1 MKYRS
6 TLLAIGLSLL
16 APTAALAQPPTT
28 PPSDGGPAPAGPA
41 ADDAAAPAEVPAS
54 APADDEGLGLDEG
67 TVLRAPAGTRRDVF
81 WAHNRGIRVIQ
92 KRPFRK
98 ERRHEFTLFA
108 GTVPNDD
115 FFAYLPVGGRW
126 NYFFAEDFSAEVWG
140 TYQATLQT
148 SLKGFIES
156 NTNGSL
162 LVEIPQTLTWMA
174 GADVTWSPV
183 HGKFSA
189 AEDALGTLDAHV
201 AFGAGVIGTTV
212 TDSQS
217 KATNSKFDVSG
228 NLGLGVRLYLTRSLS
243 IRMDYRQ
250 YFYPAET
257 GGLAYPAEL
266 TLGVSLWTAAPE

>member
-16 APTAALAQPPTT
+16 VPTAALAQTPT
-28 PPSDGGPAPAGPA
+28 PPAS
-41 ADDAAAPAEVPAS
+41 DDAAAPSDGAS
-54 APADDEGLGLDEG
+54 ASGAPAVPTDDGGLGLDEG
-67 TVLRAPAGTRRDVF
+67 SVLQAPAGMRQDVF

-98 ERRHEFTLFA
+98 ESRHEFTLFA

-115 FFAYLPVGGRW
+115 FFAYLPVGARW
-126 NYFFAEDFSAEVWG
+126 NYFFAEDFSAEAWG
-140 TYQATLQT
+140 TYQATFQT

-189 AEDALGTLDAHV
+189 AEDALGTLDAHI

-217 KATNSKFDVSG
+217 KETTSKFDVSG

-266 TLGVSLWTAAPE
+266 TLGVSVWTAAPK